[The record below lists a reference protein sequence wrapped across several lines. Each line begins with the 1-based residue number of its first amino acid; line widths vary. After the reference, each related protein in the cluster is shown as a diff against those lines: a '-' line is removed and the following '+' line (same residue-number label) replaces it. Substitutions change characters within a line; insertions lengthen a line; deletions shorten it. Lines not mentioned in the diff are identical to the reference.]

1 MRYKYVNE
9 HNNYDLTL
17 GKEYEGHKHKD
28 GWLLIKDDNSNLVL
42 YREECFQ
49 RVENL
54 FEVIVGNEKVKIIC
68 RQINGVFQDVNT
80 NCVYGSYV
88 FSYKKIIK

>member
-1 MRYKYVNE
+1 MF
-9 HNNYDLTL
+9 
-17 GKEYEGHKHKD
+17 
-28 GWLLIKDDNSNLVL
+28 S
-42 YREECFQ
+42 

-80 NCVYGSYV
+80 NCVYGSSV
-88 FSYKKIIK
+88 ISYKKIIK

>member
-49 RVENL
+49 
-54 FEVIVGNEKVKIIC
+54 G
-68 RQINGVFQDVNT
+68 
-80 NCVYGSYV
+80 
-88 FSYKKIIK
+88 